1 MIKRSPASSQSQGFF
16 NGAKPAGYRMYQKMK
31 VIFQWIFLLIALS
44 IFLYGFHVYTARPLD
59 FERWWY
65 PFKAAYASQHIHCV
79 GDQSLASILKE
90 SIWKLRIPAG
100 QVVMIKNDN
109 LSHCE
114 ATWDGRWS
122 VEPLVAKE
130 TRFRFAS
137 LTKPVVAASFFAY
150 LEQAKQQGNVSI
162 NEKTKLADII
172 KLPESLKDPRINQ
185 ITLKDLIGHS
195 SGLKEE
201 NPRHGMFVYARQ
213 SWCPNDLKRLANIQ
227 LEYEPGL
234 EVSYA
239 NANYCLLN
247 LVLQLQTGKNWYEL
261 ANEFFQ
267 LSQYDLQLIP
277 EHGYLPD
284 EVHYSFLNSDLYT
297 DNYYKYVDLHSGL
310 PVLGLSGSAIQL
322 ARFWND
328 KVLSNPEVTHALL
341 AWNEQQHCT
350 LDAVDKCY
358 MHGLAG
364 YYTNKG
370 NRVYL
375 HTGKIHGATAL
386 MAINEHK
393 DIFVW
398 VGNGNS
404 KHNAKKKIPELIN
417 TLETHTDFFW

>member
-1 MIKRSPASSQSQGFF
+1 MDKKIK
-16 NGAKPAGYRMYQKMK
+16 
-31 VIFQWIFLLIALS
+31 IFLKYLLLLIMVIPAL
-44 IFLYGFHVYTARPLD
+44 YAFHVYTARPIE

-65 PFKAAYASQHIHCV
+65 PIKAVYASQHVVCE
-79 GDQSLASILKE
+79 GDQQLAEILKKT
-90 SIWKLRIPAG
+90 IWQLRIPAG
-100 QVVMIKNDN
+100 QVAVIKNGQ

-114 ATWDGRWS
+114 ATWDGRWDSES
-122 VEPLVAKE
+122 VVTQN

-137 LTKPVVAASFFAY
+137 LTKPVLAASFFAY
-150 LEQAKQQGNVSI
+150 LEQAKQQGDDSI
-162 NEKTKLADII
+162 NENTKLADII

-185 ITLKDLIGHS
+185 ITLKDLIGHR

-201 NPRHGMFVYARQ
+201 TPLHGMFHYSRQ
-213 SWCPNDLKRLANIQ
+213 SWCPNDLQRLGKIQ
-227 LEYEPGL
+227 LEYEPST
-234 EVSYA
+234 EISYA

-247 LVLQLQTGKNWYEL
+247 LVLQQQTGKNWYEL

-310 PVLGLSGSAIQL
+310 SVLGLSGSAIQL
-322 ARFWND
+322 ARFWNN
-328 KVLSNPEVTHALL
+328 KVLSNPGAAHALL

-350 LDAVDKCY
+350 LDALDKCY
-358 MHGLAG
+358 MHGLAN
-364 YYTNKG
+364 YYTRNGNK
-370 NRVYL
+370 VYL

-404 KHNAKKKIPELIN
+404 MHNAKIKVPELIN
-417 TLETHTDFFW
+417 TLEAHTDFFD